1 MPTALEQHAASLRT
15 RRHSLDE
22 APSFPMYVLPV
33 GTFLGLIALKDHDDL
48 LRSGALIE
56 FKYHLGN
63 AVFVSHQWTS
73 VEHPDPT
80 FEQTRVLQ
88 EAIRNLLSGKS
99 KASLQPNTE
108 LICGRGAQKHVSP
121 KALNRKPLHL
131 WYDFCCRQS
140 KGHARLRDAIDSIP
154 AYIVRCRFF
163 FILCPVLEHAED
175 KEILRMSTWQKGAQ
189 AIAGLGRIPPRFA

>member
-33 GTFLGLIALKDHDDL
+33 GTFLGLIALKDHGDL

-63 AVFVSHQWTS
+63 AVFVSHQWTF

-108 LICGRGAQKHVSP
+108 LICGRSPEARVPEGIEQKTP
-121 KALNRKPLHL
+121 PPLVRL
-131 WYDFCCRQS
+131 LLSAIQGGRQAP
-140 KGHARLRDAIDSIP
+140 GCH
-154 AYIVRCRFF
+154 
-163 FILCPVLEHAED
+163 
-175 KEILRMSTWQKGAQ
+175 
-189 AIAGLGRIPPRFA
+189 